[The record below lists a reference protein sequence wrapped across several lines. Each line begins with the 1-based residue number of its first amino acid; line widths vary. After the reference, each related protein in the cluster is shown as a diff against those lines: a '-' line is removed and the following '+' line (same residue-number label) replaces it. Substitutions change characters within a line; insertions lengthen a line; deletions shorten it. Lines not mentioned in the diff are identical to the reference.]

1 MSSSNLKH
9 LFIDGRRVTFDRRDN
24 SVTLFPDN
32 DFRFIAAEHI
42 GHAKGSD
49 RSWTATTPEGTA
61 RHCDGRK
68 DAALWLID
76 QTSERR
82 TNRERSQS
90 IRRTSEAGATEEAME
105 LIKLVR
111 PDYPRP
117 RPLNS
122 DPNGAVYFVFG
133 PAELRDLLLD
143 SRKTPTADR

>member
-42 GHAKGSD
+42 GHAEGSG

-68 DAALWLID
+68 DAARWLID
-76 QTSERR
+76 QTSKRR
-82 TNRERSQS
+82 ENRESSQS
-90 IRRTSEAGATEEAME
+90 VRRTSEGDATEEAME
-105 LIKLVR
+105 LIKLIR
-111 PDYPRP
+111 PDYQQPRP
-117 RPLNS
+117 FDG
-122 DPNGAVYFVFG
+122 DPNGAVYFVFH

-143 SRKTPTADR
+143 FRDAEHG